1 MNDRAPAHVL
11 LPPPRVFMLD
21 DDAFMLDVL
30 EELLGQLGVVEIGSA
45 RDARVA
51 LAALDG
57 AALPWEVLVCDLNL
71 PGMDGI
77 EFARHIA
84 ARGFRGGVVLL
95 SGADRRLAE
104 TVGYLIRA
112 HGLRFLGAIAKPIAL
127 DALHACLER
136 LSAPEPSRKSTRAE
150 EPLGVDA
157 LADGLARGGCVEA
170 WFQPKISSTNRRVQ
184 GAEALV
190 RWRDAERGILPPSA
204 FVRVAEDHGLIDALT
219 FEVFQQAMTHSRTWA
234 AAGHPL
240 KVSVNL
246 AMGTLSRLDLPDTFD
261 SLARAAGVD
270 PASVVLE
277 LTEHRMVSDVS
288 AAIEVLTRLR
298 LKGFGLSI
306 DDFGSGYA
314 SLGMLKLLPFS
325 ELKVDRAFVH
335 GASDDVA
342 ARAILESSVRLG
354 AALGM
359 NVVAEGAETA
369 DDIALATRLGCDEI
383 QGFAVAR
390 PMPGTNLPT
399 WTTRWESA

>member
-1 MNDRAPAHVL
+1 
-11 LPPPRVFMLD
+11 MLD

-51 LAALDG
+51 LAALD
-57 AALPWEVLVCDLNL
+57 AATLPWEVIVCDLNL

-136 LSAPEPSRKSTRAE
+136 LSAPERSPRSTKSE
-150 EPLGVDA
+150 EPLSVDT

-170 WFQPKISSTNRRVQ
+170 WFQPKISATNRRVQ

-190 RWRDAERGILPPSA
+190 RWRDAERGILPPST

-219 FEVFQQAMTHSRTWA
+219 FEVFQQTMVHSRTWA
-234 AAGHPL
+234 SAGHRL

-261 SLARAAGVD
+261 ALARAAGVD

-369 DDIALATRLGCDEI
+369 DDVALATRLGCDEI
-383 QGFAVAR
+383 QGYAVAR
-390 PMPGTNLPT
+390 PMPGGNVPA
-399 WTTRWESA
+399 WTTRWERT